1 MRRKSIG
8 LSIASLILTIIGGA
22 LLFLLPLMFSGTK
35 DVFFMGATDIVGG
48 MTNFVSNLGDMF
60 IGFITGAFNITHQT
74 MIGAE
79 DHLVSMFVGYPILG
93 LTAIFLILWIVLFIM
108 LIVRKRPSQLA
119 TWIIGLLGGGV
130 AMTMLLAANT
140 GYVFN
145 YQGVAD
151 EAITGLLPLIR
162 NVGAINIWQ
171 AIVILAGMAILLV
184 GFILGFIALCVGI
197 DFCRKHPYISKKAIA
212 EKQKAEEVLNFP
224 TEKDANDEDALKAAQ
239 YDELTAAG
247 PDTKEPVTEPVLVK
261 EEKKEVP
268 YIVQHFYYNAHGEP
282 IPAPAKKEE
291 PAPVKEE
298 PKPEPAGP
306 IHIEVKIPEGLVKA
320 PEIPAPVVVQTPAPA
335 PAPVVEEKKE
345 EPKVE
350 PAPVEEDNRPLT
362 ARELRAI
369 IKEALDDH
377 DHPDN
382 DKPLTDD
389 EARQLIRAELDNYYA
404 DAHPDYEEDV
414 DEEYDDL
421 LEDEKPALTEDDVRS
436 ILREELQSL
445 KDELLK
451 KEEPAPEPETVKEE
465 VEEEVKE
472 EVPPALTAEDVNKIV
487 AEALD
492 EKLIPLLEK
501 AEEPK
506 EEKPNVELEALKRK
520 DMMQDDAIKD
530 IQANLIK
537 PEELRTIV
545 AEQFDKLLAKL
556 EEEKKVEE
564 PVEEEPKPEPVPEVK
579 PEPTPV
585 VPQIIVN
592 VPPAPAPAPAPAPV
606 VEEKKEEPVK
616 EEKPKIVRIPFP
628 TRLLEADEEM
638 KNNYNELKA
647 ECLSYGLKSRL
658 SNTGDTFRLH
668 TKTYVKITVAGKSL
682 KLYFALD
689 MKDYE
694 NSSLPLK
701 FAGNKNIYKEIP
713 VVFKVKSPL
722 SLRRAKQLIQDACEK
737 DNLEQGKLE
746 VRDYADDL
754 AHYVPQNAGADD
766 EDEDD
771 EE

>member
-1 MRRKSIG
+1 M
-8 LSIASLILTIIGGA
+8 
-22 LLFLLPLMFSGTK
+22 
-35 DVFFMGATDIVGG
+35 
-48 MTNFVSNLGDMF
+48 
-60 IGFITGAFNITHQT
+60 
-74 MIGAE
+74 
-79 DHLVSMFVGYPILG
+79 
-93 LTAIFLILWIVLFIM
+93 
-108 LIVRKRPSQLA
+108 
-119 TWIIGLLGGGV
+119 
-130 AMTMLLAANT
+130 
-140 GYVFN
+140 
-145 YQGVAD
+145 
-151 EAITGLLPLIR
+151 
-162 NVGAINIWQ
+162 
-171 AIVILAGMAILLV
+171 
-184 GFILGFIALCVGI
+184 
-197 DFCRKHPYISKKAIA
+197 
-212 EKQKAEEVLNFP
+212 
-224 TEKDANDEDALKAAQ
+224 
-239 YDELTAAG
+239 
-247 PDTKEPVTEPVLVK
+247 
-261 EEKKEVP
+261 
-268 YIVQHFYYNAHGEP
+268 
-282 IPAPAKKEE
+282 
-291 PAPVKEE
+291 
-298 PKPEPAGP
+298 
-306 IHIEVKIPEGLVKA
+306 
-320 PEIPAPVVVQTPAPA
+320 
-335 PAPVVEEKKE
+335 
-345 EPKVE
+345 
-350 PAPVEEDNRPLT
+350 
-362 ARELRAI
+362 
-369 IKEALDDH
+369 
-377 DHPDN
+377 
-382 DKPLTDD
+382 
-389 EARQLIRAELDNYYA
+389 
-404 DAHPDYEEDV
+404 
-414 DEEYDDL
+414 
-421 LEDEKPALTEDDVRS
+421 
-436 ILREELQSL
+436 
-445 KDELLK
+445 
-451 KEEPAPEPETVKEE
+451 
-465 VEEEVKE
+465 KE

-487 AEALD
+487 EEALD
-492 EKLIPLLEK
+492 EKLVPLLEK

-564 PVEEEPKPEPVPEVK
+564 PIKEEPKPEPVPEVK

-585 VPQIIVN
+585 MPQIIVN

-616 EEKPKIVRIPFP
+616 EEKTKIVRVPFP